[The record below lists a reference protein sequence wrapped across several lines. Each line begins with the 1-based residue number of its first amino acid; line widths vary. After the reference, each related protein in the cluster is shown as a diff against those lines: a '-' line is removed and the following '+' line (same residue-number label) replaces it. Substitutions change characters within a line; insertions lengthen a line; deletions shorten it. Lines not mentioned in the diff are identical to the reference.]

1 MIRLTGLVNL
11 NSPVRLAEEETK
23 VPVEKNDALSK
34 RARIA
39 MTLKK
44 LREGTQCTMEELDE
58 IDQFI
63 EALDKVGQE
72 DADVDNDGDVDSTD
86 KYLKNRRDAISKSMG
101 KEDNLKEEDK
111 PVPSNDHEVSM
122 ANNSLDTIIQHAND
136 LKTKLGQEE
145 KDIPAWIQDHIT
157 NAANYIQQAAN
168 NYHERNTP
176 DKPQQT
182 SVDEKAHLKPSHDHL
197 NPHKDPHLA
206 HEKVN
211 EKAPEGW
218 EGTVKAMKKHA
229 DKIDNPWALAYY
241 MKGKGYKSH
250 KGK

>member
-1 MIRLTGLVNL
+1 MMIRLAGLVDL
-11 NSPVRLAEEETK
+11 KSAPLAEQDET
-23 VPVEKNDALSK
+23 VPVEKVQADAEKGKKLGK
-34 RARIA
+34 KERIA

-44 LREGTQCTMEELDE
+44 LREGSQCTMEELDE

-72 DADVDNDGDVDSTD
+72 DADIDNDGDVDSTD
-86 KYLKNRRDAISKSMG
+86 KYLKNRRDAIGKSMG
-101 KEDNLKEEDK
+101 KENNLKEADK
-111 PVPSNDHEVSM
+111 PTPSNDHEVSM

-136 LKTKLGQEE
+136 LKGKLGQEE

-157 NAANYIQQAAN
+157 NAANFISQAAN
-168 NYHERNTP
+168 NYHENNKPTTP
-176 DKPQQT
+176 EPT
-182 SVDEKAHLKPSHDHL
+182 SPDAM
-197 NPHKDPHLA
+197 
-206 HEKVN
+206 N

-218 EGTVKAMKKHA
+218 EGTVKAMKKHS